1 MIDLGNLSV
10 AIIVSGVIGWLLY
23 SNFRLTMK
31 AGKLNQELQ
40 QSALDNL
47 VYLRQIGEL
56 IEQQQKLEV
65 SQTDGFLTF
74 VSNSRDWAFT
84 YIEDVQE
91 SIQSLKTAVENGYPT
106 EEEMKK
112 LFDLLPENNKE
123 NNNE

>member
-1 MIDLGNLSV
+1 MFNWGNLAV
-10 AIIVSGVIGWLLY
+10 AIIVASAIGLLLY
-23 SNFRLTMK
+23 SNFRLTIK
-31 AGKLNQELQ
+31 NGKQAMELQ

-47 VYLRQIGEL
+47 VYLKQIGDL
-56 IEQQQKLEV
+56 LEQQQKLEV
-65 SQTDGFLTF
+65 TQTDGFLTF

-112 LFDLLPENNKE
+112 VFSFLPDNKE